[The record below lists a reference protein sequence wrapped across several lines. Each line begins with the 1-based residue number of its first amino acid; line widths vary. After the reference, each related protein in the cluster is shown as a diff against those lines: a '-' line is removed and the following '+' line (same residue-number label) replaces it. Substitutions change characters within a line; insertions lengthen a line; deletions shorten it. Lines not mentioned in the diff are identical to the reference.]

1 VDSLS
6 PSAIIGYYTLSYAS
20 VIAPAS
26 ALKNYPHPAPAL
38 KLVRMGV
45 DLRYRGNRFGEQLLM
60 DVIRKTAFTL
70 AADSPAAVIGLF
82 VDAKEGAVEFYR
94 QYGFIE
100 VSEEEK
106 LSLFLPMST
115 CIEVTEAGG

>member
-1 VDSLS
+1 
-6 PSAIIGYYTLSYAS
+6 
-20 VIAPAS
+20 
-26 ALKNYPHPAPAL
+26 
-38 KLVRMGV
+38 MGV